1 MPMPAHCVPSASAR
15 AQPAPVLLQ
24 SSLLSHQSQSADHET
39 HPFRRCRADQIL
51 RFRKELAFLVTTGR
65 HADTALWY
73 QRLAAASAHTE
84 HAADSSS
91 GSGGSSGSSTSSGGN
106 ASGEASTQ
114 GAPAPA
120 PPSPTPA
127 FGLSSGGRG
136 GDAAAG
142 FLAAVLEGS
151 SNSSR
156 LDAKLA
162 VSHSAHACL

>member
-1 MPMPAHCVPSASAR
+1 M
-15 AQPAPVLLQ
+15 
-24 SSLLSHQSQSADHET
+24 
-39 HPFRRCRADQIL
+39 
-51 RFRKELAFLVTTGR
+51 TTGR

-84 HAADSSS
+84 HSADSRS
-91 GSGGSSGSSTSSGGN
+91 GSGGGTGSSSSASGSTSSGGN
-106 ASGEASTQ
+106 ASGEASAQ
-114 GAPAPA
+114 GARAPAPA

-127 FGLSSGGRG
+127 FGLSSSGRG

-162 VSHSAHACL
+162 VSHSCLHCMVAALLGAHLCKMPLQAGSRR